1 MTLDRH
7 LSARVLL
14 VDDDA
19 DEIRLLE
26 RLLSRTGYSS
36 VGSTTNPADA
46 IARYQ
51 EAPPDLVI
59 LDLNMPGLN
68 GLEVLERLAETEA
81 DNLAPVLMLTGETDM
96 AVRVAALERGARDFL
111 SKPFNR
117 QELLARVRN
126 LVAPRLLYTDAT
138 AGRRLAELSATE
150 RDRQLRQARIEMMR
164 RLAAT
169 AESRD
174 GDTGDHLARV
184 ARYAEMLGRAAG
196 LVGEAATHL
205 ELAAPLHD
213 VGKIAIPDAI
223 LNKPARLDGEEQAV
237 MRTHTTI
244 GGALLRGSQWPEL
257 QLAERIALT
266 HHERWDGS
274 GYPAGLA
281 GAAIPFEGRVCAL
294 VDVFDALTS
303 SRPYKRAWTVVEA
316 AAEIQRMRGRHFDPD
331 LVGLFTERLD
341 AFAAARQQL
350 TAVGAREQT
359 RRCT

>member
-1 MTLDRH
+1 MTADRH

-14 VDDDA
+14 VDDDE
-19 DEIRLLE
+19 DEIGLLE
-26 RLLSRTGYSS
+26 RLLSRAGYWS
-36 VGSTTNPADA
+36 VVSATNPAEA
-46 IARYQ
+46 IARYE

-68 GLEVLERLAETEA
+68 GLEVMDRLADTEA

-96 AVRVAALERGARDFL
+96 AVRVAALERGAHDFL

-117 QELLARVRN
+117 HELLARVRN
-126 LVAPRLLYTDAT
+126 LAASGLRYRAAT
-138 AGRRLAELSATE
+138 AGRRRAELSVTE

-174 GDTGDHLARV
+174 GDTGDHLVRV
-184 ARYAEMLGRAAG
+184 SRYADLLGRAAG
-196 LVGEAATHL
+196 LGGEAATHL
-205 ELAAPLHD
+205 ELAVPLHD

-223 LNKPARLDGEEQAV
+223 LNKPDRLDGEEQAI

-303 SRPYKRAWTVVEA
+303 SRPYKRAWMIDEA

-331 LVGLFTERLD
+331 LVDLFTERLD
-341 AFAAARQQL
+341 AFAAIRQQL
-350 TAVGAREQT
+350 LVSNVREPASQ
-359 RRCT
+359 CT